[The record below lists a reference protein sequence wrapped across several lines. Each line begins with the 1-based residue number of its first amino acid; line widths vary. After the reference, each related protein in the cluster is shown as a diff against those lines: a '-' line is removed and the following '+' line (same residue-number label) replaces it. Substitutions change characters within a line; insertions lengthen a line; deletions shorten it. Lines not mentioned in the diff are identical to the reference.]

1 MTKNTKPR
9 QDDAEQSEA
18 FIKLAKEVGA
28 DERGD
33 IFDRA
38 LSIIAP
44 KTLPD
49 KAAAKPRLKRGRPP
63 KEPAG

>member
-1 MTKNTKPR
+1 MTKKPKPK

-38 LSIIAP
+38 LSIITP
-44 KTLPD
+44 KMLPD
-49 KAAAKPRLKRGRPP
+49 KAAVKPRPKRGRPP